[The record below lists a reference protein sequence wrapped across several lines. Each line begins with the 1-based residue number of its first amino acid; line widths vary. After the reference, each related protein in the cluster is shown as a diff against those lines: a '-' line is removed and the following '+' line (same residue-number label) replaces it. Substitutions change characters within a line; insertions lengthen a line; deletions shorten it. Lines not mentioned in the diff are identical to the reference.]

1 MPMDTCTPVSPSLFV
16 CGTKLENQGT
26 DRALDIKPSNI
37 LVHVGPEDQEITEV
51 QVADFGSTMSEEN
64 KYAKEG
70 EEIGTAVFNSPELF
84 LSMPWSTPID
94 IWAFGATVRSSSNNI
109 RATS

>member
-1 MPMDTCTPVSPSLFV
+1 MDLCTPVSPSLLV
-16 CGTKLENQGT
+16 CGTKLEDQGT

-37 LVHVGPEDQEITEV
+37 LVNDGPGDQEIIEV
-51 QVADFGSTMSEEN
+51 QVADFGSTMSEGN
-64 KYAKEG
+64 KYAKDG

-94 IWAFGATVRSSSNNI
+94 IWAFGATVCFSSNSV
-109 RATS
+109 RTRS